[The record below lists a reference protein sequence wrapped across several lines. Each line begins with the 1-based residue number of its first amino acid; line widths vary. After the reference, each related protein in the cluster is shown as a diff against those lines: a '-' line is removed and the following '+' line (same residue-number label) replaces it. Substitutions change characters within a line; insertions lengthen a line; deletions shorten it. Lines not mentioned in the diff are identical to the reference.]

1 MDLTE
6 AEDIK
11 KNTRIHRRGP
21 GNKMAEEYVNME
33 YIYLHG
39 YPRNILSDT
48 EVHSVLQLRVGR
60 ST

>member
-1 MDLTE
+1 M
-6 AEDIK
+6 A
-11 KNTRIHRRGP
+11 RIHRRGP
-21 GNKMAEEYVNME
+21 GNKVEEEYVNME

-39 YPRNILSDT
+39 YLTNILSET